1 METALFTIAIIGLSL
16 LALLLVFFMLGMAFD
31 SIGDFIYEHYEL
43 FVMIA
48 AAIMIATMASGITL
62 LIISMSM

>member
-1 METALFTIAIIGLSL
+1 MEILLMTIAIIGLSL
-16 LALLLVFFMLGMAFD
+16 MALLIVFFMIGMAFD

-48 AAIMIATMASGITL
+48 AAIMITTMASGIIL
-62 LIISMSM
+62 FIISM